1 MSTIEELTAIYP
13 EQLSLEFLPEDIRKA
28 WPAKAEFS
36 SNISQWNAYLNRLC
50 LQTIIPYLNT
60 EYEFEVT
67 VNLDEKLASIWE
79 VVNGTPITFNGT
91 KLVII
96 PREAIDTAEF
106 RVPQEWVDIP
116 EWVADYY
123 LAVQINPDDSWLR
136 VWGYA
141 THKQLKD
148 KGIYDQSDRSYSIDG
163 EDVIE
168 SLDVMWMARELC
180 PHERGEVEP
189 LPNLPKNEVET
200 LLEQLTQKDIYYS
213 PRLEIPFTQ
222 WAALLVN
229 ENWRKLL
236 HQKRIISQQRKE
248 IDNKLDFLMVKGN
261 NGVTLDAIIQSL
273 TKISKQLD
281 DVVTELDNNVPAV
294 SDQPPVYSNVVP
306 LKPNNIVYLSKWRNI
321 LGNGWKLKIPRNDG
335 EEKIARSISNPS
347 SSRNSTIIQ
356 ASKLFNFD
364 VSSANK
370 LEVAKTRFREE
381 QTSILSVKLDV
392 DITTQDNQKIG
403 VKFQVFPVDNSD
415 LPLDL
420 ELIIQ
425 DEEEIILKSRVER
438 QDKSLEK
445 SLTGGSEGDQLDITL
460 KLADIS
466 FTERFIF

>member
-1 MSTIEELTAIYP
+1 MSTIEELTTIYP
-13 EQLSLEFLPEDIRKA
+13 EQLSLELLHEDIEKA
-28 WPAKAEFS
+28 WPSEGQFS

-50 LQTIIPYLNT
+50 LQTIIRYLET
-60 EYEFEVT
+60 EYEFEVI
-67 VNLDEKLASIWE
+67 VNSDEKLASIWE
-79 VVNGTPITFNGT
+79 VVNGTPITFDGT

-96 PREAIDTAEF
+96 PGEAIDTAEF

-123 LAVQINPDDSWLR
+123 LAVQINPDDGWLR

-148 KGIYDQSDRSYSIDG
+148 KGIYDDSDRSYSIDG

-180 PHERGEVEP
+180 PHEWGEVQL
-189 LPNLPKNEVET
+189 LPDLPITEVDT
-200 LLEQLTQKDIYYS
+200 LLEQLSQEDIYYS

-222 WAALLVN
+222 WGALLVN
-229 ENWRKLL
+229 ENWRKRL
-236 HQKRIISQQRKE
+236 HQKRIISQTRKK
-248 IDNKLDFLMVKGN
+248 INKQLDNMVAQEN

-273 TKISKQLD
+273 TKISKQVD
-281 DVVTELDNNVPAV
+281 DVVTELVAAAV
-294 SDQPPVYSNVVP
+294 SDQTSVYSNVVP
-306 LKPNNIVYLSKWRNI
+306 LKQNNIVYISYWKNNRF
-321 LGNGWKLKIPRNDG
+321 GNGWG
-335 EEKIARSISNPS
+335 QKIAMTRSNYLLPK
-347 SSRNSTIIQ
+347 NSPIQ

-364 VSSANK
+364 VSYANK

-381 QTSILSVKLDV
+381 KSNNLSVKLDV
-392 DITTQDNQKIG
+392 NITIQENQKID
-403 VKFQVFPVDNSD
+403 VIFQVFPVGNSY

-425 DEEEIILKSRVER
+425 DEEEIILERRVER
-438 QDKSLEK
+438 RNESLEQD
-445 SLTGGSEGDQLDITL
+445 LNGGSEGDQLDITL
-460 KLADIS
+460 KLANIS